1 MFRPHDFKTTIIG
14 VPTINISESAYRDMW
29 HLVDEVS
36 TEVGWLGVVRQDSLL
51 SFFIEEIFLIEQD
64 VSAATTELD
73 ETGLAKLYERLL
85 AQGDKGLEK
94 VNSLRFWGHSHVN
107 MDTGPSGQDETQMGL
122 FKKNECP
129 WFIRGIFNKK
139 GKASFDVFYFDLGL
153 TYRDCEWKLVGDTK
167 VTDPRRLFW
176 QGEIK
181 EKVKLKTYATPPG
194 GYGGWQGERYDYTK
208 GYTPG
213 PYKGG
218 YNPHTDGVTYRA
230 GKWYKDGVEV
240 PCPTSSRHPI
250 NDTRMRS
257 NRDPVQLDKEL
268 DHLTRTELAK
278 EFGFRRQA
286 KDELKGFGIEIDDGL
301 GVVSDDPAVVQ
312 AALNKEAENPRML
325 KSTDGGRTFM
335 PPTAR
340 IYPPGVDPKK
350 VEEQRLP
357 TVQPRNGDTFSDDV
371 TPGPGN
377 PQYGFSE
384 FE

>member
-14 VPTINISESAYRDMW
+14 VPTIHISESAYRDMW
-29 HLVDEVS
+29 HLVDEVT

-85 AQGDKGLEK
+85 AQDKGIDK
-94 VNSLRFWGHSHVN
+94 VNALRFWGHSHVN
-107 MDTGPSGQDETQMGL
+107 MDTGPSAQDETQMGL

-153 TYRDCEWKLVGDTK
+153 TYRDCEWKLVADTK

-181 EKVKLKTYATPPG
+181 EKVKLKTYQTYVHGEG
-194 GYGGWQGERYDYTK
+194 GYPGWSGRHNYSNGYVPPSK
-208 GYTPG
+208 GF
-213 PYKGG
+213 
-218 YNPHTDGVTYRA
+218 NPHTEGVTYRA
-230 GKWYKDGVEV
+230 GKWYDKDGKE
-240 PCPTSSRHPI
+240 CPNPVRHPI
-250 NDTRMRS
+250 HDPRLRS

-268 DHLTRTELAK
+268 DALTRTELAK
-278 EFGFRRQA
+278 EFGYKQV
-286 KDELKGFGIEIDDGL
+286 KDELKSFGIEIDDGGL
-301 GVVSDDPAVVQ
+301 GIVSDDPAVVQ
-312 AALNKEAENPRML
+312 AELKKGDNPKML

-335 PPTAR
+335 PPTVR
-340 IYPPGVDPKK
+340 TYPPGVDPKK
-350 VEEQRLP
+350 VEEQRQP
-357 TVQPRNGDTFSDDV
+357 TVQPRNGDTFSDDMR
-371 TPGPGN
+371 PGELPF
-377 PQYGFSE
+377 GFSDGVE
-384 FE
+384 